1 MKLVRKFRSLSRRKK
16 ILLSIL
22 VVAIIALGSAVAF
35 GLFDKQQQPT
45 EEQKY
50 YSKLTGKEV
59 SEEDSKLPVLGIMIE
74 NSEEARP
81 QTGLDSAGIVFETV
95 TEGGITRYLALYE
108 IDLPKEVGPVRSL
121 RPAFVNWLSGFDA
134 SVAHVGGSALAL
146 SLVDQLKIKSL
157 SQFNHPGPYHRVNT
171 RVAPHNMYAS
181 TKGLLDLQKELKYDK
196 PSEFDEIPRSEDS
209 PSQNPDATKITLD
222 FSGPS
227 FLAEFRYDKTTN
239 SYKRFLAGVPHM
251 DAGNKKQI
259 TVKNV
264 VVIKIFG
271 NHSDNLKPLSKGQ
284 AFIFKDGTVIKAH
297 WEQKDEKGRIKLTD
311 DTGNEIALNRGD
323 TWISAVPSGRPLKY

>member
-1 MKLVRKFRSLSRRKK
+1 MKLVRKFKSLSRRKK
-16 ILLSIL
+16 IILTVLVLALVFLL
-22 VVAIIALGSAVAF
+22 GAVAF
-35 GLFDKQQQPT
+35 GLFDKEEQPA
-45 EEQKY
+45 EPQKY
-50 YSKLTGKEV
+50 YSQLTGEEV
-59 SEEDSKLPVLGIMIE
+59 PEEDSKLPVLGIMIE

-95 TEGGITRYLALYE
+95 TEGGITRYLALYQ
-108 IDLPKEVGPVRSL
+108 IDLPPEVGPVRSL

-134 SVAHVGGSALAL
+134 SAAHVGGSAVAL

-157 SQFNHPGPYHRVNT
+157 SQFNHPDPYHRVDT

-181 TKGLLDLQKELKYDK
+181 TKGLVELQKQLKYDK
-196 PSEFDEIPRSEDS
+196 QSKFDEIPRSEDS
-209 PSQNPDATKITLD
+209 PSQSPDATKITLD

-227 FLAEFRYDKTTN
+227 FLAEFRYDKATN

-271 NHSDNLKPLSKGQ
+271 NHSDNLRPLSKGQ
-284 AFIFKDGTVIKAH
+284 AFIFKDGTVIKAN

-311 DTGNEIALNRGD
+311 DTSNEIALNRGD
-323 TWISAVPSGRPLKY
+323 TWVSAVPTGRPIKY